1 MAKTYEEVDK
11 NQKYFAKI
19 KKGSKYESQ
28 ISWAK
33 AQKHIGYPF
42 PVRLTERGP
51 LDQYCIKGGPGGQY
65 RVEDIDLYTERSG
78 KFIKVRMS

>member
-1 MAKTYEEVDK
+1 MTKTYEDLDRS
-11 NQKYFAKI
+11 QRYFAKI

-42 PVRLTERGP
+42 AVRLTERGP
-51 LDQYCIKGGPGGQY
+51 LDQYRIKGGPGGQY
-65 RVEDIDLYTERSG
+65 MVEDVDLYTERDG
-78 KFIKVRMS
+78 KFVKVRMS